1 MENLKIKVLVGMF
14 MVLLPCRVVNAQVF
28 EGFKAFRTLI
38 EYEGQRYLME
48 DIYKITPTDFDLMT
62 VERTIKEVDDDEGF
76 MFVLTSYIMNG
87 KSGVVITS
95 FNATNFQKSE
105 HLFTNVHL
113 THEEYETLYNIFIS
127 LNENSPKYNEHKLRK
142 FNERLIADVH
152 NSGIVYFTLWVD
164 TQNRHT
170 FTQSKW
176 DKAYSRYLKFI
187 EE

>member
-1 MENLKIKVLVGMF
+1 MKKNITQISATIFLVILSYNF
-14 MVLLPCRVVNAQVF
+14 AQAQVF
-28 EGFKAFRTLI
+28 EGFRAFKTLI

-62 VERTIKEVDDDEGF
+62 VEKTIKEVDNDEGF
-76 MFVLTSYIMNG
+76 MFVLTSYTLNG
-87 KSGVVITS
+87 NSGVVFTS
-95 FNATNFQKSE
+95 FNATNFSKTN

-113 THEEYETLYNIFIS
+113 THEEYQSLYNIFIS
-127 LNENSPKYNEHKLRK
+127 LAGNPPKKNEHKLRR

-152 NSGIVYFTLWVD
+152 KDEFVYYTLWVD

-170 FTQSKW
+170 FTPSKW